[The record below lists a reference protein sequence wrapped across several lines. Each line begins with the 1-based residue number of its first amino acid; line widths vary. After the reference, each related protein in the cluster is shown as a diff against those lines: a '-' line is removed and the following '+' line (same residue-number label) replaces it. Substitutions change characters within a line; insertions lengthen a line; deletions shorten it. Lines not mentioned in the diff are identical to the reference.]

1 MPPFLEV
8 LSQDNYFTCSDV
20 ASLKNQ
26 LCTLLHIY
34 VVLHF
39 FIYFFFQNDIAI
51 WFKFTVHAHF
61 NVIMFDVDSKD
72 ASVGMS
78 SPPQPFVS
86 REFLTTV
93 KQCLCNSQG
102 NYQDNDIIIR

>member
-1 MPPFLEV
+1 
-8 LSQDNYFTCSDV
+8 
-20 ASLKNQ
+20 
-26 LCTLLHIY
+26 
-34 VVLHF
+34 
-39 FIYFFFQNDIAI
+39 
-51 WFKFTVHAHF
+51 
-61 NVIMFDVDSKD
+61 MFDVDSKD

-102 NYQDNDIIIR
+102 NYQDNDITIR